1 MLYILLTTMI
11 GQNTDKLF
19 WSGCQYLLYRR
30 ASHTSFVPGKI
41 YSIQFKKKK
50 KQQYLSS
57 CKALVQPIV
66 RAFCVC
72 LIQRKG
78 GIFLIFFL
86 HKKNIFHYY
95 SKGYAVVGKKL
106 LDSAKWLMHIG
117 YFCSKWSYKW
127 YWKPLLSSKYL
138 GETPV
143 NHNV

>member
-1 MLYILLTTMI
+1 MGRIQTNYFDQDVSICYIGGQVIPALY
-11 GQNTDKLF
+11 QAK
-19 WSGCQYLLYRR
+19 
-30 ASHTSFVPGKI
+30 
-41 YSIQFKKKK
+41 SIVFSLKRKK